1 MCVCV
6 SEKSYNVLF
15 KCMCPTCNQWFPF
28 LFTVNRTFFIMTNN
42 MSRSTRHSWRSL
54 HITSL
59 QYAGKVRNFDV
70 LSCLGYCSVS
80 SLGYLID
87 DLQKKKSL
95 NVVVSCGPSL
105 IALQFFS
112 FLKYQGISCSPLLR
126 HAKFWSN
133 SLCCAWRT
141 LTKHVLCH
149 RWDQPVRI
157 LSLKFTIKCNLL
169 SFSILYLFYFCN
181 VFSHDFQSNLT
192 IYYYYYYFC
201 RNTWFF

>member
-1 MCVCV
+1 
-6 SEKSYNVLF
+6 
-15 KCMCPTCNQWFPF
+15 
-28 LFTVNRTFFIMTNN
+28 MTNN

-105 IALQFFS
+105 IALQFFFFFEVPRNQLLS
-112 FLKYQGISCSPLLR
+112 VAAACKVLIEFSLLR
-126 HAKFWSN
+126 LENPDEA
-133 SLCCAWRT
+133 CA
-141 LTKHVLCH
+141 VS
-149 RWDQPVRI
+149 QVR
-157 LSLKFTIKCNLL
+157 SAGQ
-169 SFSILYLFYFCN
+169 
-181 VFSHDFQSNLT
+181 DFVAE
-192 IYYYYYYFC
+192 IYH
-201 RNTWFF
+201 